1 MINVHQ
7 PENDAE
13 AHALKAV
20 LKEHNIDGLV
30 TTRKRHYFVIPVE
43 TGIQYFQWV
52 TGVLDTRFRGY
63 D

>member
-1 MINVHQ
+1 MRV
-7 PENDAE
+7 DA
-13 AHALKAV
+13 KTV
-20 LKEHNIDGLV
+20 FKRFQFDGLV